1 MGQTR
6 MLASIRARPSRTW
19 FAYYVDSFDGEI
31 QLLADARK
39 PQTPMSPPF
48 GSSDPAAPIPLADR
62 RPPAPLEDAAEPLE
76 AADSANTSETQ
87 ADATALFSAVLERLR
102 PRVSGFVLHG
112 FFEPLVALSL
122 DEDALVLGAPSPFHR
137 DWIRDHYTAELTA
150 ELRGLTGLGIAVRVE
165 HDPAAPVISLEPDL
179 SDPALALQSV
189 PATFPASGPTNAPPR
204 RPAAAPSAAP
214 VVPLASRRPQAT
226 NNSRPLNSRYTFDSF
241 ITGPSNRMA
250 FAACRAVADAPAQT
264 YSPLFL
270 FGGVGLGKTH
280 LLHAIGHAAMATH
293 PGMRVVYMSAEEW
306 VNEYIHEIRN
316 QRFDAFRARYRGG
329 CDLLL
334 IDDIQFLAGKDASQ
348 DEFFHTFNSL
358 HERHR
363 QIVVTSDRY
372 PHQIEGLEERLQT
385 RLGWG
390 LIADVQPPELETRVA
405 ILLHKADALGIDFDE
420 DTAHYLATRICSS
433 VRELE
438 GALVRLKAFA
448 TLTHEPITLA
458 FAKEQLG
465 PILAG
470 QKTGLTLERI
480 LQSVAA
486 YFDLRPAQLLG
497 KGRQRQVSRARQLT
511 MYLARLHLGM
521 SLPELGRAFGGRDH
535 TTVLSSVR
543 KIESLAHT
551 DAGVAAVLSRL
562 ETSLL

>member
-1 MGQTR
+1 M
-6 MLASIRARPSRTW
+6 
-19 FAYYVDSFDGEI
+19 
-31 QLLADARK
+31 
-39 PQTPMSPPF
+39 
-48 GSSDPAAPIPLADR
+48 
-62 RPPAPLEDAAEPLE
+62 
-76 AADSANTSETQ
+76 
-87 ADATALFSAVLERLR
+87 
-102 PRVSGFVLHG
+102 
-112 FFEPLVALSL
+112 ALSL
-122 DEDALVLGAPSPFHR
+122 TSDTLTLGAPSVFHR
-137 DWIRDHYTAELTA
+137 DWIRDHYAAEIGAELSAIAHLPLQVVVEHVPGATPTVAAEADGA
-150 ELRGLTGLGIAVRVE
+150 ELGQTSPVSSNGVSSN
-165 HDPAAPVISLEPDL
+165 AATSN
-179 SDPALALQSV
+179 
-189 PATFPASGPTNAPPR
+189 ASANGGSFNGASTAGPSNAASSGH
-204 RPAAAPSAAP
+204 RPAPKSANVVAFPERKAAAKAPS
-214 VVPLASRRPQAT
+214 R
-226 NNSRPLNSRYTFDSF
+226 LNRRYTFERF

-280 LLHAIGHAAMATH
+280 LLHAIGHAAVASN
-293 PGMRVVYMSAEEW
+293 PGIRVVYMSAEEW
-306 VNEYIHEIRN
+306 VNEYIHDIRN
-316 QRFDAFRARYRGG
+316 QRFDQFRSRYRSS

-358 HERHR
+358 HERKR

-372 PHQIEGLEERLQT
+372 PHQIEGLEGRLQT

-405 ILLHKADALGIDFDE
+405 ILMHKADALGVSLDDE
-420 DTAHYLATRICSS
+420 TAHYLATRICSS

-448 TLTHEPITLA
+448 TVTGEPVTLA

-470 QKTGLTLERI
+470 QRTGLTLERI
-480 LQSVAA
+480 VAAVAA
-486 YFDLRPAQLLG
+486 YFDLRPAQVLG
-497 KGRQRQVSRARQLT
+497 KGRQRQLSRARQLA
-511 MYLARLHLGM
+511 MYLGRTHLNL
-521 SLPELGRAFGGRDH
+521 SLPELGRAFGRDH

-543 KIESLAHT
+543 KIESLAKA

-562 ETSLL
+562 ESSLL

>member
-1 MGQTR
+1 MVAAVCESVGTPPEAPQ
-6 MLASIRARPSRTW
+6 ASPPVPAADRGA
-19 FAYYVDSFDGEI
+19 
-31 QLLADARK
+31 ADAALLF
-39 PQTPMSPPF
+39 QT
-48 GSSDPAAPIPLADR
+48 
-62 RPPAPLEDAAEPLE
+62 
-76 AADSANTSETQ
+76 
-87 ADATALFSAVLERLR
+87 VLERFR

-112 FFEPLVALSL
+112 FFEPLMALGL
-122 DEDALVLGAPSPFHR
+122 DRDTLTLGAPSVFHR
-137 DWIRDHYTAELTA
+137 DWIRDHYADEIGAELSA
-150 ELRGLTGLGIAVRVE
+150 IAQLPLRVVVE
-165 HDPAAPVISLEPDL
+165 HVPGAQPTVAAEPE
-179 SDPALALQSV
+179 P
-189 PATFPASGPTNAPPR
+189 PTPASTSGGGTPEGALPTSPLAS
-204 RPAAAPSAAP
+204 AKGAPSAPKSARANVVAFPERTAAKAP
-214 VVPLASRRPQAT
+214 SR
-226 NNSRPLNSRYTFDSF
+226 LNSRYTFERF

-280 LLHAIGHAAMATH
+280 LLHAIGHAAVASN
-293 PGMRVVYMSAEEW
+293 PGIRVVYMSAEEW
-306 VNEYIHEIRN
+306 VNEYIHDIRN
-316 QRFDAFRARYRGG
+316 QRFDQFRSRYRGS

-358 HERHR
+358 HERKR

-372 PHQIEGLEERLQT
+372 PHQIEGLEGRLQT

-405 ILLHKADALGIDFDE
+405 ILMHKADALGISLDE
-420 DTAHYLATRICSS
+420 ETAHYLATRICSS

-448 TLTHEPITLA
+448 TVTREPVTLA

-470 QKTGLTLERI
+470 QRTGLTLERI
-480 LQSVAA
+480 VAAVAA
-486 YFDLRPAQLLG
+486 YFDLRPAQVLG
-497 KGRQRQVSRARQLT
+497 KGRQRQLSRARQLA
-511 MYLARLHLGM
+511 MYLGRTHLNL
-521 SLPELGRAFGGRDH
+521 SLPELGRAFGRDH

-543 KIESLAHT
+543 KIESLAKA

-562 ETSLL
+562 ESSLL